1 MVGFHI
7 ENVDQ
12 IESVNLSTNMTYNVG
27 DDDTEME
34 EADVKFAEEMVK
46 PSDINWVDMTHNVV
60 VSDVGGNAVEMAK
73 TTDVNFDDEVE
84 EPSTDV
90 VTAVIEAD
98 VVMADASYPVKIES
112 VNLSTGMTHNVGDG
126 NTEMA
131 EADVKFAEEVVEP
144 SDVNWVDMTHNVIVS
159 DVGGGAAKMAKT
171 TDVNFANESR

>member
-12 IESVNLSTNMTYNVG
+12 
-27 DDDTEME
+27 
-34 EADVKFAEEMVK
+34 
-46 PSDINWVDMTHNVV
+46 
-60 VSDVGGNAVEMAK
+60 
-73 TTDVNFDDEVE
+73 
-84 EPSTDV
+84 
-90 VTAVIEAD
+90 
-98 VVMADASYPVKIES
+98 IES